1 MINVD
6 ELTRMCKRF
15 CKAVMENSEIAAK
28 YEWSRKADN
37 ESFFEMLRSA
47 ERLDEERKTNSVNHR
62 ITFRRYAHRPTHR
75 GYKRETAF
83 AVALIALYG
92 MGVGYFIAGL
102 WTFAIGFVVAAT
114 QLKYCSTAYYSSF
127 LNLVPQRRSS
137 NFQIKSSHW
146 SGDEAWTIDWV
157 VGSDRTLI
165 PRWDRR
171 KSQHFECFDFRFYD
185 LHRSGMLATEVS
197 NFERLEYEFSV
208 SSILKPSSSKQ
219 KD

>member
-1 MINVD
+1 MNKALSVLSSSRIASLRLHRTVVADTMPSPLDTDNAWI
-6 ELTRMCKRF
+6 ELSVYIIPCRMCKRF

-114 QLKYCSTAYYSSF
+114 VLLLIFSLVKYIS
-127 LNLVPQRRSS
+127 R
-137 NFQIKSSHW
+137 
-146 SGDEAWTIDWV
+146 
-157 VGSDRTLI
+157 
-165 PRWDRR
+165 
-171 KSQHFECFDFRFYD
+171 CF
-185 LHRSGMLATEVS
+185 H
-197 NFERLEYEFSV
+197 
-208 SSILKPSSSKQ
+208 
-219 KD
+219 